1 MSARRPSS
9 ASGDWAC
16 DVSVALPALVS
27 GHEAHA
33 ACRRVVL
40 ERRPALAGHAV
51 VQLYTALTRLPL
63 PDRVRPD
70 VALDVVERAFP
81 VWLDRQRSTR
91 DIISALSTAGIGGVG
106 VVDGLVGLASA
117 YVGATLLTR
126 DTRAARVY
134 EALGV
139 PFTVV
144 DA

>member
-1 MSARRPSS
+1 VA
-9 ASGDWAC
+9 GEWAC

-27 GHEAHA
+27 GHEAHRGA
-33 ACRRVVL
+33 RQVVV

-51 VQLYTALTRLPL
+51 VQLFSALTRLPL

-70 VALDVVERAFP
+70 VALDVIERAFP

-91 DIISALSTAGIGGVG
+91 DVISALSNAGIGGVG
-106 VVDGLVGLASA
+106 VTDGLVGLSSA

-126 DTRAARVY
+126 DARSARVY

-139 PFTVV
+139 PFEIIG
-144 DA
+144 D